1 MAQQAVLLQEEEG
14 VATIT
19 LNRPEAR
26 NALTP
31 QMGGA
36 LTDALRQV
44 QDAGSARCLVITG
57 VGEAFCAGADIR
69 DFQQVMDEG
78 GQQAVSDHLLALAT
92 RLHEEVIL
100 RIRRLPIPV
109 IASVN
114 GVAAGAGFSLAL
126 AADLRIASEDAL
138 MVMGYAGIGL
148 TADGGST
155 YLLPRLIGHGRAMD
169 LYLNNRVVDAKNA
182 LEIGLVN
189 QVTPTGQL
197 SETVTTTARRLA
209 RGATLAFGEVKALMD
224 QAHDQEEPAQLE
236 AEARK
241 LADMGLTEDFRE
253 GITAFL
259 EKRPPR
265 FQGR

>member
-1 MAQQAVLLQEEEG
+1 MDSQAVVLQEKDG

-31 QMGGA
+31 QMGAELAEA
-36 LTDALRQV
+36 LQRVRGGT
-44 QDAGSARCLVITG
+44 ARCLVITG
-57 VGEAFCAGADIR
+57 VGDAFCAGADIR
-69 DFQQVMDEG
+69 DFQAVMEQE
-78 GQQAVSDHLLALAT
+78 GQQAVSDHLLSLAT
-92 RLHEEVIL
+92 RLHDEVIL
-100 RIRRLPIPV
+100 GIRGLPMPV
-109 IASVN
+109 IAAVN

-126 AADLRIASEDAL
+126 AADLRLASADAL

-155 YLLPRLIGHGRAMD
+155 YLLPRLVGHGRAMD
-169 LYLNNRVVDAKNA
+169 LYLNNRVVDARHA

-189 QVTPTGQL
+189 QVVAAEQL
-197 SETVTTTARRLA
+197 GEAVTVAARRLA
-209 RGATLAFGEVKALMD
+209 QGPTVAFGQVKALMND
-224 QAHDQEEPAQLE
+224 AYTTEEAPQLQ
-236 AEARK
+236 AEAQK
-241 LADMGLTEDFRE
+241 LADMGLTHDFRE

>member
-1 MAQQAVLLQEEEG
+1 MAQQAVLLQEAEG

-19 LNRPEAR
+19 LHRPEAR

-31 QMGGA
+31 QMGGELA
-36 LTDALRQV
+36 EALRRV
-44 QDAGSARCLVITG
+44 QDGPARCLVITG

-69 DFQQVMDEG
+69 DFQKVMEEG
-78 GQQAVSDHLLALAT
+78 GQQAVSDHLLALAS
-92 RLHEEVIL
+92 RLHEEVIF

-126 AADLRIASEDAL
+126 SADLRIASEDAL
-138 MVMGYAGIGL
+138 MVMGYSGIGL

-169 LYLNNRVVDAKNA
+169 LYLNNRVVDARQA

-189 QVTPTGQL
+189 QVTPADQL
-197 SETVTTTARRLA
+197 ADTVGTTARRLA
-209 RGATLAFGEVKALMD
+209 QGATAAFGEVKALMD
-224 QAHDQEEPAQLE
+224 QAYQQEEPAQLE

-259 EKRPPR
+259 AKRPPK

>member
-1 MAQQAVLLQEEEG
+1 MAQQAVLLQEAEG

-31 QMGGA
+31 QMGAA
-36 LTDALRQV
+36 LAEALQQV
-44 QDAGSARCLVITG
+44 QDGDARCLVITG
-57 VGEAFCAGADIR
+57 VGDAFCAGADIR
-69 DFQQVMDEG
+69 DFQQVMEAG
-78 GQQAVSDHLLALAT
+78 GQQAVSDHLRALAT

-126 AADLRIASEDAL
+126 SADLRIVSEDAL

-169 LYLNNRVVDAKNA
+169 LYLNNRVVDAHHA

-189 QVTPTGQL
+189 QVSPADQL
-197 SETVTTTARRLA
+197 TDAVATAARRLA
-209 RGATLAFGEVKALMD
+209 LGATLAFGGVKALMD
-224 QAHDQEEPAQLE
+224 QAHEQEEPVQLE
-236 AEARK
+236 SEARK
-241 LADMGLTEDFRE
+241 LGDMGLTEDFRE

>member
-1 MAQQAVLLQEEEG
+1 
-14 VATIT
+14 
-19 LNRPEAR
+19 
-26 NALTP
+26 
-31 QMGGA
+31 
-36 LTDALRQV
+36 
-44 QDAGSARCLVITG
+44 
-57 VGEAFCAGADIR
+57 
-69 DFQQVMDEG
+69 MDEG
-78 GQQAVSDHLLALAT
+78 GQQAVADHLLALAS

-109 IASVN
+109 ISSVN

-126 AADLRIASEDAL
+126 ASDLRIASEDAL

-169 LYLNNRVVDAKNA
+169 LYLNNRVVDAKHA
-182 LEIGLVN
+182 LDIGLVN
-189 QVTPTGQL
+189 QVTPADQL
-197 SETVTTTARRLA
+197 SDTVATAARRLA
-209 RGATLAFGEVKALMD
+209 RGATVAFGEVKALMN
-224 QAHDQEEPAQLE
+224 QGLRAGRARSSWKT
-236 AEARK
+236 EARK

>member
-1 MAQQAVLLQEEEG
+1 MTQQVVLLEEAEG

-36 LTDALRQV
+36 LADALRQV
-44 QDAGSARCLVITG
+44 DESPARCLVITG
-57 VGEAFCAGADIR
+57 VGEAFCSGADIR
-69 DFQQVMDEG
+69 DFQQVMSEG
-78 GQQAVSDHLLALAT
+78 GQQAVSEHLLALAT

-100 RIRRLPIPV
+100 RIRQLSIPV

-155 YLLPRLIGHGRAMD
+155 YLLPRLVGHGRAMD
-169 LYLNNRVVDAKNA
+169 LYLNNRVVDARYA
-182 LEIGLVN
+182 LDIGLVN
-189 QVTPTGQL
+189 QVTPAEQL
-197 SETVTTTARRLA
+197 ADTVHAAALRLA
-209 RGATLAFGEVKALMD
+209 QGATLAFGEVKALMD
-224 QAHDQEEPAQLE
+224 LAHEQEETVQLE
-236 AEARK
+236 AEAQK

-259 EKRPPR
+259 EKRRPH
-265 FQGR
+265 FLGR